1 MLTGV
6 LVGPLCSG
14 AAAQESAPAF
24 AAVTPYRPSVSSP
37 AQLPAP
43 GQLELELGGL
53 NTQQDGG
60 HRASLPYTLKLGFT
74 PQWGV
79 EIAGEALVSQR
90 DGDGDSDGGRRRGV
104 GDTTLV
110 LKRAFLVDDATAFG
124 VELAATAPTARA
136 GIGSG
141 SGKADYTVNGIVS
154 RDVGAVH
161 LDANLNLTRLG
172 VRDAGAARIEQGL
185 AAALST
191 PLSARWGA
199 TAELSGTRQRG
210 AASTAQ
216 LLLATTYSPSKQLVI
231 DIGLARGLNGASPDW
246 SLFSGVVMPLARLW

>member
-1 MLTGV
+1 
-6 LVGPLCSG
+6 
-14 AAAQESAPAF
+14 
-24 AAVTPYRPSVSSP
+24 
-37 AQLPAP
+37 LPAP

-53 NTQQDGG
+53 ATQQDGG

-79 EIAGEALVSQR
+79 EITGEALVSQR
-90 DGDGDSDGGRRRGV
+90 DGDADGVRRRGV

-136 GIGSG
+136 GIGTG

-154 RDVGAVH
+154 RDLGAVH
-161 LDANLNLTRLG
+161 LDANLNLIRLG
-172 VRDAGAARIEQGL
+172 DRDTAAARTQQGL

-191 PLSARWGA
+191 PLSAQWGA

-216 LLLATTYSPSKQLVI
+216 LLLATTYSPTRQLVI
-231 DIGLARGLNGASPDW
+231 DLGLARGLNRASPDW
-246 SLFSGVVMPLARLW
+246 SLFSGVVLPLARLW